1 MIEQRVMLLV
11 ATRGRRGTTPAEH
24 VRAMA
29 EMAVRARCL
38 AQSRPD
44 IYPQTR
50 VIPVIMQLIAAR
62 VSFASLVHNGFS
74 RPHDGVFPQ
83 FDSVLRNMDA
93 SLTRN
98 EWRTAVHELNE
109 VLDIL
114 NANPT
119 YVLGNVK
126 GEELA
131 NLAMRHK
138 VSGQDEEEEGEGQ
151 EEKGGEETAHTMGGG
166 SASLSLE
173 NIKKLAGVGDSLMKG
188 EDGETAQLSSTEQLS
203 DGRTMIR
210 VVGDVCL
217 IFSRLAADY
226 VKNLRKLDP
235 FSMQF
240 IDRVSDEQILIA
252 LSEKTYNYYL
262 RAGDLDAVATIALA
276 SGDELTRAI
285 AATSDPEAEH
295 DLVAL
300 GVIPEEILKK
310 AKENLRREGIETAG
324 LGAGAGAGESEE
336 AAAAALGDTG
346 CVVKGYVFLGDVQGK
361 DSGAGIA
368 RAALK
373 KAWTQWRKNRD
384 EDADEE
390 NDSDAPKLREWM
402 VVDGAAGDID
412 DAMNRLGRVVYRLGE
427 ARLKTRTML
436 CQIYHHAVHD
446 RVDKARELLLMS
458 RIQDII
464 LHTNDVLTQ
473 VLYNRALTQV
483 GLACFRE
490 GRYRQAY
497 FALRD
502 LAATNNP
509 MYARERMRELLA
521 QGTGRQKRSEEEEK
535 EERRRRIP

>member
-1 MIEQRVMLLV
+1 MLL
-11 ATRGRRGTTPAEH
+11 
-24 VRAMA
+24 
-29 EMAVRARCL
+29 L
-38 AQSRPD
+38 
-44 IYPQTR
+44 
-50 VIPVIMQLIAAR
+50 
-62 VSFASLVHNGFS
+62 
-74 RPHDGVFPQ
+74 
-83 FDSVLRNMDA
+83 
-93 SLTRN
+93 
-98 EWRTAVHELNE
+98 
-109 VLDIL
+109 
-114 NANPT
+114 
-119 YVLGNVK
+119 
-126 GEELA
+126 
-131 NLAMRHK
+131 
-138 VSGQDEEEEGEGQ
+138 
-151 EEKGGEETAHTMGGG
+151 
-166 SASLSLE
+166 
-173 NIKKLAGVGDSLMKG
+173 
-188 EDGETAQLSSTEQLS
+188 
-203 DGRTMIR
+203 
-210 VVGDVCL
+210 
-217 IFSRLAADY
+217 LAA
-226 VKNLRKLDP
+226 
-235 FSMQF
+235 Q
-240 IDRVSDEQILIA
+240 
-252 LSEKTYNYYL
+252 
-262 RAGDLDAVATIALA
+262 A

-535 EERRRRIP
+535 EERRRRIPAHMHINLDVVDAAHTICAMLLEVPNMAAAEHDASRSEISRHFRALLAQHATQTQGPPETPSQHIVAASAALTGGDWRRCVELLMGLPMWARMVHYDSEKVCLTLLAQQHHGWSHHCMFCFVADQGSPDHGGEGGCFEDLYARLCLAV